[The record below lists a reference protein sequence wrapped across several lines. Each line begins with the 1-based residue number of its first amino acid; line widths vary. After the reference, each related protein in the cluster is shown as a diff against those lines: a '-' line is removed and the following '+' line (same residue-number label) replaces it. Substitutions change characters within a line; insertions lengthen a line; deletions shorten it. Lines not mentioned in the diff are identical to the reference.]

1 MKFEKT
7 DPNAS
12 GTSLSNY
19 VEASYAQ
26 LVSLFGAPSYNE
38 TSADDKVDVEWVLA
52 NEEGQVVTIYN
63 WKDYDGGH
71 RARSSLSY
79 RWHIG
84 SRGGIEALELVNYI
98 NSQTLKG
105 EVIA

>member
-7 DPNAS
+7 NPNAS

-19 VEASYAQ
+19 IDASYAE
-26 LVSLFGAPSYNE
+26 LVELFGSPSYDE
-38 TSADDKVDVEWVLA
+38 TSSDDKVDVEWVLA

-63 WKDYDGGH
+63 WKDYDGGT
-71 RARSSLSY
+71 RARTASSY

-84 SRGGIEALELVNYI
+84 SRGGIESLELIEYI
-98 NSQTLKG
+98 NSQR